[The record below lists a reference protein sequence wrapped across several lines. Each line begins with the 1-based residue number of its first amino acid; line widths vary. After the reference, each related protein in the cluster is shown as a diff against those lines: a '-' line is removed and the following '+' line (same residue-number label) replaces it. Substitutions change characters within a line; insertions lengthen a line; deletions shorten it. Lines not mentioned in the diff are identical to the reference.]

1 MLLYF
6 SLLLAKILPSSSI
19 SYEVTCK
26 LMREMKPS
34 LNICLNPLNVMP
46 TFSMKSSCKAEN
58 LAKSETPSSFMLFW
72 PDVRN
77 LLTQVQ
83 KLEKFQRNCL
93 RENVHSGLCQATV
106 LQHELFQ
113 RSKPSEMPDTFISD
127 RVKRQI

>member
-46 TFSMKSSCKAEN
+46 TFSMKRSCKAEN
-58 LAKSETPSSFMLFW
+58 FAKSETPSSFMLFW

-106 LQHELFQ
+106 L
-113 RSKPSEMPDTFISD
+113 
-127 RVKRQI
+127 